1 MAFQTLIIYIF
12 LIWIIEQACDVVSV
26 QPDTIAA
33 GVRVVLLKDMK
44 QGQSQPTCDA
54 VGAGLRRWWGGC
66 RLKRHLI
73 SVQ

>member
-1 MAFQTLIIYIF
+1 M
-12 LIWIIEQACDVVSV
+12 SV

-54 VGAGLRRWWGGC
+54 VGAGCNTEEGWVDVVSHDTTASSYGSDVQM
-66 RLKRHLI
+66 
-73 SVQ
+73 SVQPTLWQQG